1 MLYGSML
8 DPIVLYLGVIGICR
22 QNSICVLFAI
32 CGFTNRIQKHIKT
45 YRISICFFLYVSYVI
60 CQYVFC
66 MTFPTGNSLIL
77 GNPFRGAQQP

>member
-22 QNSICVLFAI
+22 QDSICVLFAI

-45 YRISICFFLYVSYVI
+45 YRISICFFYMF
-60 CQYVFC
+60 QYDISNRDVGD
-66 MTFPTGNSLIL
+66 TYTEQIWKSL
-77 GNPFRGAQQP
+77 GNLVKF